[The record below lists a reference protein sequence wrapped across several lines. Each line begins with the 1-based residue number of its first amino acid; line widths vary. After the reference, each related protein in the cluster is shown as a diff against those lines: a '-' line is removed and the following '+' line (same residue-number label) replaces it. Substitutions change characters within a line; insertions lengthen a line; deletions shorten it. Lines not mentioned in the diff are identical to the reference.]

1 MIARYIS
8 FLLFIFLIAKG
19 SVTAATTES
28 STSTMEGTP
37 SRINTLY
44 IGYDLY
50 TLRPKDAASFS
61 LNGFVAG
68 YSIDFRITT
77 HHPLYLGTGLD
88 TRFTTRDKTFH
99 DTNTYDAIKAKVST
113 HFLNFNIPINLSY
126 RLPLSETFNIT
137 PQLGLDVRVQAIG
150 KRTTTIS
157 YPSGAHLPSANVS
170 GFTPGSVNLFSRN
183 VLGEQAL
190 RRFQAGWHA
199 ALKLQYDQFVLGI
212 SYGTDFAKLR
222 NELGSSNLLVNL
234 GYVF

>member
-19 SVTAATTES
+19 SVTAATSES
-28 STSTMEGTP
+28 ATSTAEDAP

-44 IGYDLY
+44 LGYDLY
-50 TLRPKDAASFS
+50 TLRPKDAATFS

-68 YSIDFRITT
+68 YSIDFRINT

-88 TRFTTRDKTFH
+88 ARFTTRDKTFH

-113 HFLNFNIPINLSY
+113 HFLNFNVPINFSY

-137 PQLGLDVRVQAIG
+137 PQLGLDFRVQAIG

-157 YPSGAHLPSANVS
+157 YPSGAHIPSASVS

-183 VLGEQAL
+183 ILGEQAL
-190 RRFQAGWHA
+190 HRFQAGWHA

-234 GYVF
+234 AYVF

>member
-1 MIARYIS
+1 MFARYIS

-19 SVTAATTES
+19 GVTAATSES
-28 STSTMEGTP
+28 TTSPAEATP

-44 IGYDLY
+44 LGYDLC
-50 TLRPKDAASFS
+50 TLRPKDAATFS

-68 YSIDFRITT
+68 YSVDFRITT
-77 HHPLYLGTGLD
+77 HHPLYLGTGLYV
-88 TRFTTRDKTFH
+88 RFTTRDKTFH

-113 HFLNFNIPINLSY
+113 HFLNFNVPINLSY

-137 PQLGLDVRVQAIG
+137 PQLGLDFRVQAIG

-157 YPSGAHLPSANVS
+157 YPSGAHIPSASVS
-170 GFTPGSVNLFSRN
+170 GFTPGSVNLFSRH

>member
-1 MIARYIS
+1 MLARYIS

-19 SVTAATTES
+19 SVTAATSES
-28 STSTMEGTP
+28 TTSTAEDTP

-44 IGYDLY
+44 LGYDLC
-50 TLRPKDAASFS
+50 TLRPKDAATFS

-68 YSIDFRITT
+68 YSVDFRITT

-88 TRFTTRDKTFH
+88 VRFTTRDKTFH

-113 HFLNFNIPINLSY
+113 HFLNFNVPINLSY

-137 PQLGLDVRVQAIG
+137 PQLGLDFRVQAIG
-150 KRTTTIS
+150 KRTTTIF

>member
-1 MIARYIS
+1 MFARYIS

-19 SVTAATTES
+19 GVTAATSES
-28 STSTMEGTP
+28 TTSTAEDTP

-44 IGYDLY
+44 LGYDLC
-50 TLRPKDAASFS
+50 TLRPKDAATFS

-68 YSIDFRITT
+68 YSVDFRITT

-88 TRFTTRDKTFH
+88 VRFTTRDKTFH

-113 HFLNFNIPINLSY
+113 HFLNFNVPINLSY

-137 PQLGLDVRVQAIG
+137 PQLGLDFRVQAIG
-150 KRTTTIS
+150 KRTTTIF
-157 YPSGAHLPSANVS
+157 YPSGAHIPSANVS